1 MPKTTTLNV
10 PVPGDPSGTALGIVL
25 PRADAD
31 RILRPGMLTV
41 QETMPTLAAKGAEI
55 LAEIDDPRNQLK
67 NNSHVLIRINRA
79 VDEKLLLKGKLRVVG
94 CDESKI
100 LALLAALGYEGSVRA
115 HELSKMLTAALVNG
129 GVPFRVE
136 GEAKLGS
143 SIHLMIL
150 DQSLELKFIRPS

>member
-1 MPKTTTLNV
+1 
-10 PVPGDPSGTALGIVL
+10 
-25 PRADAD
+25 
-31 RILRPGMLTV
+31 
-41 QETMPTLAAKGAEI
+41 MPTLAAKSAEI
-55 LAEIDDPRNQLK
+55 LAGIDDPRNQLK

-79 VDEKLLLKGKLRVVG
+79 VDEKLLLRGKLRVVG

-100 LALLAALGYEGSVRA
+100 LALLAALGYEGSTRA

-143 SIHLMIL
+143 SIHLTIL
-150 DQSLELKFIRPS
+150 DQSLELKFVKPF